1 MPPLCGDCCT
11 PSCGGHLKDKRN
23 GYKRDG
29 SKRGKN
35 SREKRKRE
43 SQSWQLVRDLH
54 ADLLQIPGMEEG
66 LKNRQLTTRQ
76 LMRKVL
82 RYYSNSL
89 AKRDSVDPL
98 AEFPAD
104 VREFCRDLTDSW
116 LGSRSLQAIDDL
128 ERDVDKIMDVCTD
141 AGEFPR
147 TVDLDL
153 PSASLVE
160 EAPRP
165 KAEASAPRL
174 EAAALAPRSEAEAPA
189 ASTMFVPTLPSSE
202 VESFL
207 VPQKAN
213 GDPCSHYNRK
223 FPKMWKPGWGKKREA
238 DFWDLVNRC
247 TSESRD
253 DARRDPEE
261 LLDEFWSDFLETRTA
276 GLFDRAAGQFLKA
289 MPWEFLTACI
299 RSVTGSNLYAFC
311 FSLHLGLQ
319 AGPATKSDLEGVYM
333 YETDNLKK
341 ALSSSG
347 YRVYSSFG
355 HKAYFWSVVY
365 ECAFGKFLTHTLGK
379 MSAGNGQMAAKDGS
393 FHVVALWFHCLH
405 VSEMHDCVNS
415 YLTVNAD
422 FFDPDYEIRH

>member
-1 MPPLCGDCCT
+1 
-11 PSCGGHLKDKRN
+11 
-23 GYKRDG
+23 
-29 SKRGKN
+29 
-35 SREKRKRE
+35 
-43 SQSWQLVRDLH
+43 
-54 ADLLQIPGMEEG
+54 
-66 LKNRQLTTRQ
+66 
-76 LMRKVL
+76 
-82 RYYSNSL
+82 
-89 AKRDSVDPL
+89 
-98 AEFPAD
+98 
-104 VREFCRDLTDSW
+104 
-116 LGSRSLQAIDDL
+116 
-128 ERDVDKIMDVCTD
+128 MDVCTD

-238 DFWDLVNRC
+238 ELLDLVNRC

-253 DARRDPEE
+253 DARRDPDE

-276 GLFDRAAGQFLKA
+276 GLFDRAAGQFFEA
-289 MPWEFLTACI
+289 MPWESNGFVNTDLHKIGRWWKFPLRPAIPPFPKQMKKTSWRTWQAVGS
-299 RSVTGSNLYAFC
+299 RWWEKYVQAMHSSNLYAFC
-311 FSLHLGLQ
+311 SSLRLGLQ
-319 AGPATKSDLEGVYM
+319 AGPAKKSELKGVYM

-355 HKAYFWSVVY
+355 YKAYFWSVVY
-365 ECAFGKFLTHTLGK
+365 ECAFGKFLTTRLGK

-415 YLTVNAD
+415 HLTVNAD